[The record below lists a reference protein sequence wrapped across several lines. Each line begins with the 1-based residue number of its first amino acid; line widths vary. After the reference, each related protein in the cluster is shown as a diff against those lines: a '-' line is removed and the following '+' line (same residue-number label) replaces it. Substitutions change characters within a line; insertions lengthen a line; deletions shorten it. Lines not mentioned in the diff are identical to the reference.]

1 MYLRTLPGMLVLIVL
16 LIAGCGTG
24 SPPPVASVPEQPGSP
39 MTHTP
44 VATDQQLRRVT
55 LALSYIPNVQ
65 FAPYYVARSN
75 GHYAAAGLD
84 VLFDY
89 NFETDVAQ
97 RVARW
102 PQSQIEFATV
112 SGASVLL
119 ARQQGLPVQS
129 VMTLYQDFPVVF
141 FSKSNV
147 PLATPRD
154 LQGRRIGIPGRFG
167 ESFYALLALFYASD
181 LTEDDVYVQEIGFSQ
196 VQMILEDRVEVAIGY
211 AMNEPL
217 LLRQQGVAVN
227 ILRAADILPLVAN
240 GIVVSEQ
247 LIEQDPDL
255 VRRFVHGSL
264 QGLQDTLANP
274 DEAFTISLAEIPEAE
289 LGDPELQ
296 RQVLLESLPYWHS
309 VLTDEQGLGYSD
321 PEAWEQ
327 THRFMLDSGL
337 LTRSV
342 PLAESFTNEF
352 IDSD

>member
-1 MYLRTLPGMLVLIVL
+1 MYLKTLIIILMLMVL
-16 LIAGCGTG
+16 LVAGCSAG
-24 SPPPVASVPEQPGSP
+24 SPPSATSEPEQPGLP
-39 MTHTP
+39 VTHSP
-44 VATDQQLRRVT
+44 VAADQQLRRVT

-75 GHYAAAGLD
+75 GHYVAAGLD
-84 VLFDY
+84 VVFDY

-154 LQGRRIGIPGRFG
+154 LRGRSIGIPGRFG
-167 ESFYALLALFYASD
+167 ESFYALLALFYASG
-181 LTEDDVYVQEIGFSQ
+181 LTEDDVQVQEIGFTQ
-196 VQMILEDRVEVAIGY
+196 AQMILEDRVEVAIGY
-211 AMNEPL
+211 AMNEPV
-217 LLRQQGVAVN
+217 LLRQQGVTVN

-255 VRRFVHGSL
+255 VRRFVHASL
-264 QGLQDTLANP
+264 RGLQDTLDNP
-274 DEAFTISLAEIPEAE
+274 DEAFTISLAEVPEAE

-309 VLTDEQGLGYSD
+309 ALTDEHGLGYSD

-327 THRFMLDSGL
+327 THRFMLASGL
-337 LTRSV
+337 LTHPV

-352 IDSD
+352 ISD

>member
-1 MYLRTLPGMLVLIVL
+1 MHVRKLLVMIVLMVL

-24 SPPPVASVPEQPGSP
+24 SSPSTASAPEQTNPPVADNPVVPDRE
-39 MTHTP
+39 
-44 VATDQQLRRVT
+44 LRRVT

-84 VLFDY
+84 VVFDY

-97 RVARW
+97 RVGRW

-112 SGASVLL
+112 SGTSVLL
-119 ARQQGLPVQS
+119 ARQQGLPVRS

-141 FSKSNV
+141 FSKSSV
-147 PLATPRD
+147 PLATPLD
-154 LQGRRIGIPGRFG
+154 LQGRSIGIPGRFG

-181 LTEDDVYVQEIGFSQ
+181 LTEDEVQVQEIGFSQ
-196 VQMILEDRVEVAIGY
+196 AQMILEDRVEVAIGY

-217 LLRQQGVAVN
+217 VLRQQGVAVN

-247 LIEQDPDL
+247 LIEQEPDL
-255 VRRFVHGSL
+255 VRRFVQASL
-264 QGLQDTLANP
+264 RGLQDTLDNP
-274 DEAFTISLAEIPEAE
+274 DEAFTISLEEVPEAE

-309 VLTDEQGLGYSD
+309 GVTDEHGLGYSD
-321 PEAWEQ
+321 PAAWEQ
-327 THRFMLDSGL
+327 THQFLLDSGL
-337 LTRSV
+337 LTRPV

-352 IDSD
+352 IGSD